1 MPVHVSMKNPF
12 IVRGMSGTSMDRALN
27 AADAPSPK
35 ERSWRLPSE
44 QTAWLKS
51 KGYDGVIAF
60 DPNDPGAG
68 TEFVA
73 FDPAQIKSAI
83 GNRGTF
89 DPGSESI
96 DEQKLPPPPPTG
108 TGQAAPGPQ
117 APPQIDIPLGQETRL
132 DKQRRRFVNKMRR
145 LSYVE
150 EEIESATGKM
160 IPRSERPTEKAA
172 LFEGRAD
179 ARISNLERDHEDK
192 IIKLMIDEDITEN
205 EADHYLLAMA
215 AFGRNAMIAARDP
228 NIPDGG
234 SGLKNAV
241 AQDILNNLLTS
252 GRLPKLQRLGKLV
265 DNLRREKL
273 KTQVEYG
280 LLSQKQADDWLAN
293 EPHYMPLKGVSL
305 GGDMSTSGEV
315 TPTTTPTGKGFSITA
330 KEAKVA
336 KGRSTL
342 PFSPL
347 ATLMSD
353 AKGVIVRG
361 ERNRVGQ
368 SFKNNIA
375 EKYKSNAW
383 QVFSAIPAGM
393 KSEEFLT
400 VKENGKASY
409 IRITDPLLLRAL
421 TNGSAK
427 TYGAINKFLG
437 NTIGVATKT
446 LSRLHTTLNPEFFVT
461 NAFRD
466 AEAAVFNI
474 LAEQDRVDGRIVGEK
489 ILKGFLKDVADP
501 RNFKSLFKATYN
513 QASKTPQQ
521 QKMMDLLQQAKEDGA
536 LTGWIM
542 TDTPEEQFSRIENV
556 LKKANA
562 KGGKKAWYS
571 TLDGLK
577 SVKDA
582 VENFNSIFE
591 NTTRL
596 AVYKNALEAL
606 QQSYLSSGVAP
617 AEAERMARDE
627 AANMARNVTV
637 DFNRKG
643 ELGPTFNALY
653 AFANSTVQGNVQLLR
668 SLTQNPLKNGLT
680 GAQKLTLGITA
691 LGFLQAV
698 LGAGMSDDDDD
709 GKSFYDKIPKYEKD
723 RNMIFMNPDGKNYIK
738 IPLPYG
744 YSVFH
749 NLGANGAEMISG
761 KKDVGEFAAN
771 MFGSLM
777 GNFSPISTGG
787 GSLTGVALNVVP
799 TALQPFFDLMNNENF
814 FGGSIFNEPFDK
826 EQALSSVARYS
837 TPEGYKAVAEW
848 LNSVTGGVG
857 KVKGGIDVPA
867 EGIEYLVNQAIGG
880 AGKVAFD
887 LVDLGTKGAT
897 GKEVEVRDVPIL
909 RKVLG
914 EPNKFADLGDYY
926 DRVPKISTV
935 EAQLKDSKSVERQA
949 LRKKFPVETDPAVMA
964 AKRQAESRMR
974 EITKRKKLI
983 MSRSGDSEQQQDQMD
998 RLNELEGK
1006 VYTRFNTVYNRVEKE
1021 ERGR

>member
-1 MPVHVSMKNPF
+1 
-12 IVRGMSGTSMDRALN
+12 
-27 AADAPSPK
+27 
-35 ERSWRLPSE
+35 
-44 QTAWLKS
+44 
-51 KGYDGVIAF
+51 
-60 DPNDPGAG
+60 
-68 TEFVA
+68 
-73 FDPAQIKSAI
+73 
-83 GNRGTF
+83 
-89 DPGSESI
+89 
-96 DEQKLPPPPPTG
+96 
-108 TGQAAPGPQ
+108 
-117 APPQIDIPLGQETRL
+117 
-132 DKQRRRFVNKMRR
+132 
-145 LSYVE
+145 
-150 EEIESATGKM
+150 
-160 IPRSERPTEKAA
+160 
-172 LFEGRAD
+172 
-179 ARISNLERDHEDK
+179 
-192 IIKLMIDEDITEN
+192 
-205 EADHYLLAMA
+205 
-215 AFGRNAMIAARDP
+215 
-228 NIPDGG
+228 
-234 SGLKNAV
+234 
-241 AQDILNNLLTS
+241 
-252 GRLPKLQRLGKLV
+252 
-265 DNLRREKL
+265 
-273 KTQVEYG
+273 
-280 LLSQKQADDWLAN
+280 
-293 EPHYMPLKGVSL
+293 
-305 GGDMSTSGEV
+305 
-315 TPTTTPTGKGFSITA
+315 
-330 KEAKVA
+330 
-336 KGRSTL
+336 
-342 PFSPL
+342 
-347 ATLMSD
+347 
-353 AKGVIVRG
+353 
-361 ERNRVGQ
+361 
-368 SFKNNIA
+368 
-375 EKYKSNAW
+375 
-383 QVFSAIPAGM
+383 M

-427 TYGAINKFLG
+427 DVSSINKFLG
-437 NTIGVATKT
+437 STIGVATKT

-466 AEAAVFNI
+466 VEAAVFNI

-542 TDTPEEQFSRIENV
+542 SETPEEQFSRIENV

-562 KGGKKAWYS
+562 KGGKKAWYN

-668 SLTQNPLKNGLT
+668 SLGQNPLKNGLT
-680 GAQKLTLGITA
+680 GAQKLTIGIFA
-691 LGFLQAV
+691 LGALQAV

-787 GSLTGVALNVVP
+787 GSLAGVAANLVP
-799 TALQPFFDLMNNENF
+799 TALKPLADLAINENF
-814 FGGSIFNEPFDK
+814 FGGSIYNEPFDK
-826 EQALSSVARYS
+826 EQSLSSVARYS

-998 RLNELEGK
+998 RLNELQGK